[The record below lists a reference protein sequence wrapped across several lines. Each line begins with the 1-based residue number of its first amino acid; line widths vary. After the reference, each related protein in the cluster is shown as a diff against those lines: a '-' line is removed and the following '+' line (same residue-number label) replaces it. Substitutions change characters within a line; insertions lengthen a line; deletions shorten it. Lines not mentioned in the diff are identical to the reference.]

1 MQPNSFMFR
10 IRKAVRLWWFRL
22 RKQPYCV
29 ECEKPLGSLA
39 FLHTELSFEEIL
51 KGEGLP
57 CPLKCKSRTDACQ
70 SGCTGAKVL
79 GCQSLS

>member
-1 MQPNSFMFR
+1 MQLKSLLFR

-29 ECEKPLGSLA
+29 ECEKPLGGGGLA

-57 CPLKCKSRTDACQ
+57 CPLKCKSRMDTCQ
-70 SGCTGAKVL
+70 SGCTGTKVS
-79 GCQSLS
+79 G

>member
-1 MQPNSFMFR
+1 MQLKSLLFR

-29 ECEKPLGSLA
+29 ECEKPLGGLA
-39 FLHTELSFEEIL
+39 FLHTGLSFEEIL

-57 CPLKCKSRTDACQ
+57 CPLNCKSRTSTRQ
-70 SGCTGAKVL
+70 SGCAGTKVS